1 MRAGS
6 GFFNSSEVR
15 KESTCIY
22 ACEREMDERKNREK
36 NGIQGEE
43 KTKRERERERQ
54 TDRQTDRQIKI
65 LCVKVFCRSE
75 LE

>member
-43 KTKRERERERQ
+43 KTKRERGRKTDRQTNRQ
-54 TDRQTDRQIKI
+54 TDRLKFS
-65 LCVKVFCRSE
+65 V
-75 LE
+75 

>member
-22 ACEREMDERKNREK
+22 VCEREMDERKNREK

-43 KTKRERERERQ
+43 KTKRERGRKTDRQTNRQ
-54 TDRQTDRQIKI
+54 TDRLKFS
-65 LCVKVFCRSE
+65 V
-75 LE
+75 